1 MGTGL
6 PGTQGLPTPVPN
18 PRRSVESGAVPLLL
32 LALPVFFVFLGANAI
47 WDANEAFYVET
58 PRQMLLSGDYINPSF
73 NGLPRFNKPV
83 LSYWIVAGLYKLFGT
98 TVVVERVG
106 IALGALGIVLA
117 AFLIGRALRSPP
129 TGTLAALC
137 IATAPRVVMHARRI
151 FIDVYVTA
159 FMALA
164 LACFVQALR
173 FPEQRRRWLV
183 LMYVAI
189 GLGVLTKGPVALV
202 LPAITLAI
210 WLIAERRLADVSR
223 LMLLP
228 GAAIALAIVVPWY
241 AAVYV
246 QHGWTYIAQFVFG
259 ENIERYAT
267 AMTPGGR
274 DAAFYLPVLLTDLFP
289 WAPLV
294 LVPLATAWRRRA
306 PDEPA
311 AHGSIRRLLWIWIVT
326 VVVFFSLSQTKEDLY
341 IFPVAPAV
349 AALVADLL
357 ASEAT
362 APRRATS
369 AIFLAISTGCVVL
382 MLSILMLFRA
392 GPYRLADATLVAIV
406 LGATGITC
414 LLLWRTRRPAAVM
427 TLALGFI
434 AFNYLLVGRVLP
446 DVERFK
452 PVPQLVTTFTTR
464 AAADAR
470 VASLNMSLPSLTF
483 YLNRP
488 VPELASPDEAVA
500 WLDARTPA
508 WLVTNDE
515 SWNLVHPRASSSCV
529 ADRRPLFAFDTA
541 KLTDLVHGTPPPD
554 VLLVTNACGL
564 R

>member
-311 AHGSIRRLLWIWIVT
+311 AHGSIRMQLL
-326 VVVFFSLSQTKEDLY
+326 S
-341 IFPVAPAV
+341 
-349 AALVADLL
+349 
-357 ASEAT
+357 
-362 APRRATS
+362 
-369 AIFLAISTGCVVL
+369 
-382 MLSILMLFRA
+382 FR
-392 GPYRLADATLVAIV
+392 
-406 LGATGITC
+406 LGAG
-414 LLLWRTRRPAAVM
+414 A
-427 TLALGFI
+427 
-434 AFNYLLVGRVLP
+434 
-446 DVERFK
+446 RF
-452 PVPQLVTTFTTR
+452 
-464 AAADAR
+464 
-470 VASLNMSLPSLTF
+470 
-483 YLNRP
+483 
-488 VPELASPDEAVA
+488 
-500 WLDARTPA
+500 
-508 WLVTNDE
+508 
-515 SWNLVHPRASSSCV
+515 
-529 ADRRPLFAFDTA
+529 
-541 KLTDLVHGTPPPD
+541 
-554 VLLVTNACGL
+554 
-564 R
+564 